1 MNFGSWNMSNIKNES
16 EVITI
21 ALYSEKIADNDRK
34 IEQLSKNIKRDTE
47 KRKKL
52 MEENARLSYQAIC
65 EQWGCTGQD
74 LLDILSTEHQQAEML
89 QTSGLSDADIAEL
102 AGSSRSSELSGDLR
116 TVGLHGAGLARYSQQ
131 RTSAGRDAP
140 DKRSER
146 CRYC

>member
-16 EVITI
+16 VVISI
-21 ALYSEKIADNDRK
+21 ALYSEKIAENDRK

-65 EQWGCTGQD
+65 EQYNCTGQD
-74 LLDILSTEHQQAEML
+74 LLDILSREHQQAEML

-102 AGSSRSSELSGDLR
+102 AGSGRSSEGSDDITFYDKEDGD
-116 TVGLHGAGLARYSQQ
+116 
-131 RTSAGRDAP
+131 D
-140 DKRSER
+140 D
-146 CRYC
+146 

>member
-1 MNFGSWNMSNIKNES
+1 MIP
-16 EVITI
+16 I

-74 LLDILSTEHQQAEML
+74 LLDILSREHQQAEML

-102 AGSSRSSELSGDLR
+102 AGSGHASEDSDDI
-116 TVGLHGAGLARYSQQ
+116 AFY
-131 RTSAGRDAP
+131 
-140 DKRSER
+140 DKQDSDDD
-146 CRYC
+146 

>member
-1 MNFGSWNMSNIKNES
+1 MIP
-16 EVITI
+16 I

-65 EQWGCTGQD
+65 EQWDCTGQD
-74 LLDILSTEHQQAEML
+74 LLDILSREHQQAEML

-102 AGSSRSSELSGDLR
+102 AGSGHASEDSDDIAFYDNQDGDE
-116 TVGLHGAGLARYSQQ
+116 T
-131 RTSAGRDAP
+131 
-140 DKRSER
+140 
-146 CRYC
+146 

>member
-1 MNFGSWNMSNIKNES
+1 MWKIKNEG

-65 EQWGCTGQD
+65 EQYNCTGQD
-74 LLDILSTEHQQAEML
+74 LLDILSREHQQAEML
-89 QTSGLSDADIAEL
+89 QTSGLSESDIAEL
-102 AGSSRSSELSGDLR
+102 AGSSRSSEDSDDI
-116 TVGLHGAGLARYSQQ
+116 AFY
-131 RTSAGRDAP
+131 
-140 DKRSER
+140 DKQDSDED
-146 CRYC
+146 

>member
-16 EVITI
+16 VVISI
-21 ALYSEKIADNDRK
+21 ALYSEKIAENDRK

-65 EQWGCTGQD
+65 EQWDCTGQD
-74 LLDILSTEHQQAEML
+74 LLDILSREHQQAEML

-102 AGSSRSSELSGDLR
+102 AGGGRSSEDSDDIAFYDKQDGD
-116 TVGLHGAGLARYSQQ
+116 
-131 RTSAGRDAP
+131 D
-140 DKRSER
+140 E
-146 CRYC
+146 

>member
-16 EVITI
+16 VVIPI

-65 EQWGCTGQD
+65 EQYNCTGQD
-74 LLDILSTEHQQAEML
+74 LLDILSREHQQAEML

-102 AGSSRSSELSGDLR
+102 ADSSRSSEDSDDI
-116 TVGLHGAGLARYSQQ
+116 AFY
-131 RTSAGRDAP
+131 
-140 DKRSER
+140 DKQDSDDD
-146 CRYC
+146 

>member
-16 EVITI
+16 VVISI
-21 ALYSEKIADNDRK
+21 ALYSEKIAENDRK

-74 LLDILSTEHQQAEML
+74 LLDILSREHQQAEML

-102 AGSSRSSELSGDLR
+102 AGCGRSSEDSDDI
-116 TVGLHGAGLARYSQQ
+116 AFY
-131 RTSAGRDAP
+131 
-140 DKRSER
+140 DKQDSDED
-146 CRYC
+146 

>member
-16 EVITI
+16 VVIPI

-74 LLDILSTEHQQAEML
+74 LLDILSREHQQAEML
-89 QTSGLSDADIAEL
+89 QTSGLSDAQIL
-102 AGSSRSSELSGDLR
+102 LSLQAAVARLR
-116 TVGLHGAGLARYSQQ
+116 TAMTLRSTIS
-131 RTSAGRDAP
+131 RTAIRTKMP
-140 DKRSER
+140 ERSKAFSP
-146 CRYC
+146 

>member
-16 EVITI
+16 VVISI
-21 ALYSEKIADNDRK
+21 ALYSEKIAENDRK

-65 EQWGCTGQD
+65 EQYNCTGQD
-74 LLDILSTEHQQAEML
+74 LFDILSREHQQAEML

-102 AGSSRSSELSGDLR
+102 AGSGRSSEDSDDI
-116 TVGLHGAGLARYSQQ
+116 AFY
-131 RTSAGRDAP
+131 
-140 DKRSER
+140 DKQDSDED
-146 CRYC
+146 

>member
-16 EVITI
+16 VVISI
-21 ALYSEKIADNDRK
+21 ALYSEKIAENDRK

-65 EQWGCTGQD
+65 EQLGCTGQD
-74 LLDILSTEHQQAEML
+74 LLDILSREHQQAEIL

-102 AGSSRSSELSGDLR
+102 AGGSRSSEDSDDITFYDKQDGDE
-116 TVGLHGAGLARYSQQ
+116 
-131 RTSAGRDAP
+131 D
-140 DKRSER
+140 
-146 CRYC
+146 

>member
-16 EVITI
+16 VVISI
-21 ALYSEKIADNDRK
+21 ALYSEKIAKNDRK

-65 EQWGCTGQD
+65 EQYNCTGQD
-74 LLDILSTEHQQAEML
+74 LLDILSREHQQAEML

-102 AGSSRSSELSGDLR
+102 ADSSRSSEDSDDIAFYDKQDGD
-116 TVGLHGAGLARYSQQ
+116 
-131 RTSAGRDAP
+131 D
-140 DKRSER
+140 E
-146 CRYC
+146 